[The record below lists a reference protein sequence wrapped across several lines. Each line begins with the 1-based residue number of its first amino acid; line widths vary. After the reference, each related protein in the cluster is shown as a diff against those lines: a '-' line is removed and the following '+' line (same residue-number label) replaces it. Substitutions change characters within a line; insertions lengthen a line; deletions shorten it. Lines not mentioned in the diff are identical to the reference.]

1 MTIFKDPEDVNFVFY
16 GIIIILAIV
25 GSLFFGK
32 PASSEHLQGKNK
44 DYVETQKERLKYHK
58 YLDNELASASKP
70 VVCNHPDT
78 ITELLVMWGE
88 SPKMTMNN
96 VSPNLK
102 SELLQTIVVF
112 GMNIETGTWS
122 IVEFVDPNW
131 ACILANGIGADVLIN
146 NRNMM
151 ENE

>member
-32 PASSEHLQGKNK
+32 PASPEHLQSKSK
-44 DYVETQKERLKYHK
+44 EYLETQKKRLKYHK

-78 ITELLVMWGE
+78 ITQLLDAWGE
-88 SPKMTMNN
+88 SPKMTMSN

-102 SELLQTIVVF
+102 SEMLATVVVF
-112 GMNIETGTWS
+112 GMNTNTNTWS
-122 IVEFVDPNW
+122 IVEFISPEW
-131 ACILANGIGADVLIN
+131 ACILANGVGAEVLIN
-146 NRNMM
+146 N
-151 ENE
+151 

>member
-32 PASSEHLQGKNK
+32 PASPEHLQSKSK
-44 DYVETQKERLKYHK
+44 EYLETQKERLKYHK
-58 YLDNELASASKP
+58 YLDNELAIASKP

-88 SPKMTMNN
+88 KPKMTMNN

-122 IVEFVDPNW
+122 IVEFVDPDW

>member
-32 PASSEHLQGKNK
+32 PAIPEHLQSKSK
-44 DYVETQKERLKYHK
+44 EYLETQKKRLKYHK
-58 YLDNELASASKP
+58 YLDNELASAFKP

-96 VSPNLK
+96 VSPNIK
-102 SELLQTIVVF
+102 SELLQTVVVF

-122 IVEFVDPNW
+122 IVEFVDPDW

-146 NRNMM
+146 K
-151 ENE
+151 

>member
-32 PASSEHLQGKNK
+32 PASSEHLTNK
-44 DYVETQKERLKYHK
+44 SEKFVEAHKERLKYHK
-58 YLDNELASASKP
+58 FLDNELASASKP

-78 ITELLVMWGE
+78 ITELLVAWGE
-88 SPKMTMNN
+88 SPKMTLNN

-102 SELLQTIVVF
+102 SEMLGTVVVF
-112 GMNIETGTWS
+112 GMNTKTNTWS
-122 IVEFVDPNW
+122 IVEFVNPDW
-131 ACILANGIGADVLIN
+131 ACILANGVGADIIIN
-146 NRNMM
+146 K
-151 ENE
+151 

>member
-32 PASSEHLQGKNK
+32 PASPEHLQSKSK
-44 DYVETQKERLKYHK
+44 EYLETQKKRLKYHK
-58 YLDNELASASKP
+58 YLDNELASAAKP

-96 VSPNLK
+96 VSPNIK
-102 SELLQTIVVF
+102 SELLQTVVVF

-122 IVEFVDPNW
+122 IVEFVDPDW

>member
-1 MTIFKDPEDVNFVFY
+1 MTIFKDPEDINFVFY

-44 DYVETQKERLKYHK
+44 EYVETQKERLKYHK
-58 YLDNELASASKP
+58 FMDNELAGASKP
-70 VVCNHPDT
+70 VFCNHPDT
-78 ITELLVMWGE
+78 IIQILDTWGE
-88 SPKMTMNN
+88 QPKMTMNN

-102 SELLQTIVVF
+102 SELLQTVVVF
-112 GMNIETGTWS
+112 GMNTNTNTWS
-122 IVEFVDPNW
+122 IVEFINPDW
-131 ACILANGIGADVLIN
+131 ACILANGVGADVLIN
-146 NRNMM
+146 NGNMM